1 MASRHYISDNWIGR
15 DVPEEIARPHKL
27 KRLMARLNV
36 IPDGCWEYTLNTGTH
51 GYGRIWLQGKA
62 LEAHRV
68 SYELHIGPIPP
79 GMFVC
84 HTCDNRK
91 CCNPAHLFLGS
102 VLENNR
108 DAANKQRCRCSAGK
122 YNFCKHGHEYT
133 PENTLTIRRRAG
145 ADLFQRRCRIC
156 AVEYAR
162 RQSERRRSKR
172 YSNTSCPDASFPETK

>member
-1 MASRHYISDNWIGR
+1 MAGRTYISDNWLGR

-36 IPDGCWEYTLNTGTH
+36 ILDGCWEYKLNTGTH

-68 SYELHIGPIPP
+68 SYELHVGPIPP

-108 DAANKQRCRCSAGK
+108 DAANKQRCRCSEGK
-122 YNFCKHGHEYT
+122 YNVCKHGHEFT
-133 PENTLTIRRRAG
+133 PENTVWVKAGPKRGPQRKCRTCLTAYQKYAARRA
-145 ADLFQRRCRIC
+145 R
-156 AVEYAR
+156 
-162 RQSERRRSKR
+162 ERRRSKQHG
-172 YSNTSCPDASFPETK
+172 AGE